1 MAIWIATARPSSL
14 FYLLRTNDMKNK
26 ILLYAA
32 CLLSTIIL
40 NALSCRKN
48 VEEQL
53 PPETHEGNYTIGF
66 KVDGKVYTASG
77 KGGLL
82 ASEHVIYSFSTS
94 DSSINIFAGDTK
106 SKFSI
111 ELIIKYLGN
120 PGIYLMKTYP
130 YQGTFYDD
138 SNGTIPGTSNTFTTT
153 DNYTGKVTVKYF
165 NGSYAPY
172 NKGTILSGT
181 FEMDA
186 VNGNGK
192 VIHITEGRFD
202 IGQ

>member
-1 MAIWIATARPSSL
+1 MKPLLYLFFLTAT
-14 FYLLRTNDMKNK
+14 
-26 ILLYAA
+26 ILLVSGSS
-32 CLLSTIIL
+32 CKKNPTQ
-40 NALSCRKN
+40 NAL
-48 VEEQL
+48 L
-53 PPETHEGNYTIGF
+53 PPETHERKFTFGC
-66 KVDGKVYTASG
+66 KVDGKVYAARG
-77 KGGLL
+77 REGLL
-82 ASEHVIYSFSTS
+82 ASEHVSYSFSTS
-94 DSSINIFAGDTK
+94 DRSINIFAGNTK

-120 PGIYLMKTYP
+120 PGIYLMKIYP
-130 YQGTFYDD
+130 YRGTFYDD
-138 SNGTIPGTSNTFTTT
+138 SNGTIPGASNTFTTT
-153 DNYTGKVTVKYF
+153 ENYTGKVTIKYF

-181 FEMDA
+181 FEMEA